1 MVRRMEYYGIKVST
15 MRTRKRCGKTRTRT
29 KNMVKEI
36 GHDKDE
42 HSEMDGKTE
51 ARARTDQEGK
61 RPEDARIARFLR
73 ASALK
78 REANSSLA
86 KF

>member
-1 MVRRMEYYGIKVST
+1 
-15 MRTRKRCGKTRTRT
+15 MRKSISREKEGK
-29 KNMVKEI
+29 I
-36 GHDKDE
+36 DE
-42 HSEMDGKTE
+42 TDDDDDNDGAVDGE
-51 ARARTDQEGK
+51 AETRARMSREGK
-61 RPEDARIARFLR
+61 RAEDARTARFLR

>member
-1 MVRRMEYYGIKVST
+1 MRESTGREKEGKIDETGDDDDNDGAVDGEAETRSRMS
-15 MRTRKRCGKTRTRT
+15 R
-29 KNMVKEI
+29 
-36 GHDKDE
+36 
-42 HSEMDGKTE
+42 
-51 ARARTDQEGK
+51 EGK
-61 RPEDARIARFLR
+61 RAEDARTARFLR

>member
-1 MVRRMEYYGIKVST
+1 
-15 MRTRKRCGKTRTRT
+15 MRKSIGREKEGK
-29 KNMVKEI
+29 I
-36 GHDKDE
+36 DE
-42 HSEMDGKTE
+42 TDDDDDNDGAVDGE
-51 ARARTDQEGK
+51 AETRARMNREGK
-61 RPEDARIARFLR
+61 RAKDARTARFLR

>member
-1 MVRRMEYYGIKVST
+1 MDEMEEDENGDDDDNDGTVDGEAE
-15 MRTRKRCGKTRTRT
+15 TRACMSR
-29 KNMVKEI
+29 
-36 GHDKDE
+36 
-42 HSEMDGKTE
+42 
-51 ARARTDQEGK
+51 EGK
-61 RPEDARIARFLR
+61 RAEDARTARFLR

>member
-1 MVRRMEYYGIKVST
+1 MRGGKKV
-15 MRTRKRCGKTRTRT
+15 
-29 KNMVKEI
+29 
-36 GHDKDE
+36 DE
-42 HSEMDGKTE
+42 NGDDDDDDNDGAVDGKAETG
-51 ARARTDQEGK
+51 ARMSREGK
-61 RPEDARIARFLR
+61 RAKDARTARFLR

>member
-1 MVRRMEYYGIKVST
+1 MIRRTGYRNVKAST
-15 MRTRKRCGKTRTRT
+15 TRNKKIMRKSTGREKEGK
-29 KNMVKEI
+29 I
-36 GHDKDE
+36 DE
-42 HSEMDGKTE
+42 TGDDSAVDGE
-51 ARARTDQEGK
+51 AETRARMSREGK
-61 RPEDARIARFLR
+61 RAEDARTARFLR

>member
-1 MVRRMEYYGIKVST
+1 MIWMLVERGGGSAKRQRGRPPARERKDGMGEKVW
-15 MRTRKRCGKTRTRT
+15 
-29 KNMVKEI
+29 
-36 GHDKDE
+36 
-42 HSEMDGKTE
+42 
-51 ARARTDQEGK
+51 
-61 RPEDARIARFLR
+61 

>member
-1 MVRRMEYYGIKVST
+1 M
-15 MRTRKRCGKTRTRT
+15 MRKGCE
-29 KNMVKEI
+29 NSDDDDDYESIV
-36 GHDKDE
+36 
-42 HSEMDGKTE
+42 DGE
-51 ARARTDQEGK
+51 AETRARMSREGK
-61 RPEDARIARFLR
+61 RAEDARTARFLR

>member
-1 MVRRMEYYGIKVST
+1 MSGIE
-15 MRTRKRCGKTRTRT
+15 RYRCE
-29 KNMVKEI
+29 N
-36 GHDKDE
+36 
-42 HSEMDGKTE
+42 DGKVDENGDDDDENDGAVDGKAET
-51 ARARTDQEGK
+51 RARMSREGK
-61 RPEDARIARFLR
+61 RAKDARTARFLR

>member
-1 MVRRMEYYGIKVST
+1 MRKWYEKDGKVDENDNDDDNDDAVDGET
-15 MRTRKRCGKTRTRT
+15 ETRTR
-29 KNMVKEI
+29 M
-36 GHDKDE
+36 
-42 HSEMDGKTE
+42 S
-51 ARARTDQEGK
+51 REGK
-61 RPEDARIARFLR
+61 RAEDARTARFLR